1 MKLLKR
7 KHQKMSKRST
17 RFYRRNEEM
26 VMKEL
31 GFKPTINSGAGWIQK
46 EDGENDVALC
56 QLKSTDAMSIK
67 INQKDLRILEEHSAI
82 SHKIPVFAIQ
92 FLNTGEVWCMIK
104 PDELK
109 TLLSALNSQSFCK
122 KGIDKEKEAVY
133 NDIKQYEDGEERE
146 QEKRKVYIKDL
157 EKARNVKNARDN
169 YRKEMEEEYKQ
180 NKSRRKKVR

>member
-1 MKLLKR
+1 M
-7 KHQKMSKRST
+7 KRST
-17 RFYRRNEEM
+17 RYYRKNEAT
-26 VMKEL
+26 VMKQL
-31 GFKPTINSGAGWIQK
+31 GFNPTINSGAGWIQK

-82 SHKIPVFAIQ
+82 SHKKPVFAIQ

-109 TLLSALNSQSFCK
+109 TLLSALNLQNFCK
-122 KGIDKEKEAVY
+122 KGIDKNKEAVY

-157 EKARNVKNARDN
+157 EKARNVKNARDS
-169 YRKEMEEEYKQ
+169 YKKEMEEEYKQ

>member
-1 MKLLKR
+1 
-7 KHQKMSKRST
+7 MSKRST

-82 SHKIPVFAIQ
+82 SHKKPVFAIQ

-109 TLLSALNSQSFCK
+109 TLLSALSLQSFCK
-122 KGIDKEKEAVY
+122 KGVDKQTEMEY
-133 NDIKQYEDGEERE
+133 NDAINTEEGEMDKDKNTDRLKQ
-146 QEKRKVYIKDL
+146 DL
-157 EKARNVKNARDN
+157 DRAKKARAERDK
-169 YRKEMEEEYKQ
+169 YRKELEKGYIQ
-180 NKSRRKKVR
+180 RRKRKR

>member
-1 MKLLKR
+1 M
-7 KHQKMSKRST
+7 KRST
-17 RFYRRNEEM
+17 KYYRKNEAI
-26 VMKEL
+26 VMKQL
-31 GFKPTINSGAGWIQK
+31 GFVPTINSGAGWIQK

-82 SHKIPVFAIQ
+82 SHKKPVFAIQ

-122 KGIDKEKEAVY
+122 KGIDKEKEEVY

-169 YRKEMEEEYKQ
+169 YKKEMEEEYKQ
-180 NKSRRKKVR
+180 NKNRRKKVR